1 MPPARSGLRDPNRS
15 RSRWWSASDE
25 QGTGEARRARLH
37 PRRAADGHGGAGASH
52 GRALPHASGGADR
65 LPLRRRTRRGP
76 AERAGRAR
84 ADAPGAAD
92 GELGR
97 DVERE
102 RRQVHVPGRHRRVGH
117 RRVQPQRHEPP
128 AQPDRPGSRRAT
140 RYPRRWRDDL
150 RGDLLRHQQCRDDHR
165 RERLRRGHLDH
176 DTLGRR
182 SSRLLL
188 AGESPGHRC
197 RPREA
202 EERMMRIRIPITD
215 ERGIAF
221 PMAMIVLTVL
231 MALMAAFAFLATSEP
246 QIAANHMASV
256 QARSL
261 AESGLERALWAL
273 TQGEASPA
281 PAGTLVNSGPPNYT
295 LAIPPPYDGS
305 TFVSVSSAG
314 GFKVTV
320 SELTPPV
327 INQKVVT
334 AAGFVPN
341 DTNPAAVKKITAKVT
356 RIKWIDP
363 YCGLCAGAETPPGG
377 ATEIDVGG
385 NATVNGSGSSHNVGG
400 RNGGGGGQLKKKGK
414 LKSEERGGG
423 GGSGIRQKKGNPHHI
438 NPDGRHS

>member
-1 MPPARSGLRDPNRS
+1 
-15 RSRWWSASDE
+15 
-25 QGTGEARRARLH
+25 
-37 PRRAADGHGGAGASH
+37 
-52 GRALPHASGGADR
+52 
-65 LPLRRRTRRGP
+65 
-76 AERAGRAR
+76 
-84 ADAPGAAD
+84 
-92 GELGR
+92 
-97 DVERE
+97 
-102 RRQVHVPGRHRRVGH
+102 
-117 RRVQPQRHEPP
+117 
-128 AQPDRPGSRRAT
+128 
-140 RYPRRWRDDL
+140 
-150 RGDLLRHQQCRDDHR
+150 
-165 RERLRRGHLDH
+165 
-176 DTLGRR
+176 
-182 SSRLLL
+182 
-188 AGESPGHRC
+188 
-197 RPREA
+197 
-202 EERMMRIRIPITD
+202 MMKTRIPITD

-295 LAIPPPYDGS
+295 LAIAPPYDGS

-334 AAGFVPN
+334 AVGFVPN
-341 DTNPAAVKKITAKVT
+341 DTNPVAVKKITAKVT

-400 RNGGGGGQLKKKGK
+400 RTVAGGRYCK
-414 LKSEERGGG
+414 
-423 GGSGIRQKKGNPHHI
+423 
-438 NPDGRHS
+438 